1 VSEKFVEL
9 LPDVAVI
16 NAVVIVLTDDV
27 FTVKFLLDEP
37 AAMLTDVGTVAAVEP
52 LDRSMVMVLE
62 AAPLSVNVQVDVA
75 GGVTLPGLQLK
86 EDKVGVT
93 GWLMV
98 TVPPPPVRLRAFAL
112 PSDANALTSETSV
125 ELSVVPAAI

>member
-37 AAMLTDVGTVAAVEP
+37 AAMLIDVGTVAAEAP
-52 LDRSMVMVLE
+52 LDRLMVMVLE
-62 AAPLSVNVQVDVA
+62 AAPLSVTVQVDVA
-75 GGVTLPGLQLK
+75 GGVTLAGLQLK
-86 EDKVGVT
+86 EDRVGVT
-93 GWLMV
+93 G
-98 TVPPPPVRLRAFAL
+98 
-112 PSDANALTSETSV
+112 
-125 ELSVVPAAI
+125 